1 MTQPIL
7 PRQTSTPTP
16 DLRAF
21 AAALRA
27 SLLTPPVSWAA
38 MAVPAAPAKETE
50 AQTSA
55 ETATGET
62 AGSDDKD
69 STTGTTAVKNADGSG
84 TAAEAPADWSLD
96 DILDWVE
103 KESSGQP
110 FNDTKATAH
119 SPTSSPAPV
128 YRLRPAAAMA
138 AYRFARSFGTAAAM
152 QAALAEPGRVSL
164 LVTGTPALDETMFSL
179 LEHVVKCRE
188 FWPGHL
194 PDPRIMTVEGAI
206 KTSQDRR
213 GDPLGQ
219 LVSSLR
225 AALEARR
232 PTILIAAA
240 GGLIPKSI
248 QALDPVLFTLAPLD
262 REVLLEI
269 LAEAYPGAEIM
280 EDSLAA
286 LSLDA
291 ALPRLGPDDLLLALR
306 WPEPAQAV
314 TALAARLAP
323 TQADGPGLAAFPL
336 PQSVRGPLEQMIED
350 LRAWKAG
357 EIPWRD
363 VSRGILLAG
372 PPGTGKTAVARLVA
386 QEAGIGV
393 IAGSV
398 STWQARGERSS
409 DLIRAMKGDFAK
421 ACSEGP
427 CVISIDE
434 LDGFGDRT
442 RRDHNATWVDYV
454 VGALLECLDGFA
466 GQEGVVAMAATNH
479 PERIDAALK
488 RPGRFDRVLHISN
501 PTPDLLPAAFRFQA
515 YPDLEEV
522 DLTGLAAQAVG
533 LSGADVAGLVRAA
546 RAKARRARRA
556 LLVDDL
562 TAALA
567 EIRPPMPDSLRW
579 QVAIHEAGHA
589 VVAAAT
595 GVARPKLLA
604 LQGDGGSTHAKRLMI
619 GQRRSEMEAA
629 LSLDLGGRA
638 AEIDVFGEA
647 SGGAGGDASSDLGG
661 ATLLAVAIEASL
673 GLGESLVWEGSP
685 QSVLDRLALDADLR
699 ARVEI
704 HLRRAETRAL
714 RIVAEHRPLLEEMA
728 GALCQSGML
737 TGPELDALLA
747 RVKPEAAMATPAVQ
761 PQAAQAHQGA
771 RSVENRIGKTGTDQT
786 AHRTGRV
793 PLDPIPSPDRADNID
808 ASPDLSRRFAA

>member
-7 PRQTSTPTP
+7 PTQTSTPAP
-16 DLRAF
+16 AWRAF

-27 SLLTPPVSWAA
+27 SLLAPPVSWAA
-38 MAVPAAPAKETE
+38 MAVPAAPAKGTE
-50 AQTSA
+50 AETSA

-62 AGSDDKD
+62 ARSDDTD
-69 STTGTTAVKNADGSG
+69 STTGATAATGADGSG
-84 TAAEAPADWSLD
+84 TAADATAAWSLD

-103 KESSGQP
+103 KEASGQP
-110 FNDTKATAH
+110 FNTEAAA
-119 SPTSSPAPV
+119 SSTMLSSAPL

-138 AYRFARSFGTAAAM
+138 VFRLARTFGTVAAM
-152 QAALAEPGRVSL
+152 QSALAEPGRVSVI
-164 LVTGTPALDETMFSL
+164 VTGTPALDETMFSL
-179 LEHVVKCRE
+179 LEHVAKCRE
-188 FWPGHL
+188 FWHGHR

-213 GDPLGQ
+213 GDPLAQ
-219 LVSSLR
+219 LASSLR

-232 PTILIAAA
+232 PIILVAAA
-240 GGLIPKSI
+240 GGLIPKAVE
-248 QALDPVLFTLAPLD
+248 ALDPVVIPVAPLD
-262 REVLLEI
+262 REVLLEA
-269 LAEAYPGAEIM
+269 LAEAYPGAGVT
-280 EDSLAA
+280 EDSLT
-286 LSLDA
+286 
-291 ALPRLGPDDLLLALR
+291 ALPLDTALTALGPDDLLVALR

-314 TALAARLAP
+314 AALVALLAP
-323 TQADGPGLAAFPL
+323 QEADGPGLADFPL
-336 PQSVRGPLEQMIED
+336 PQSVRAPLDQMIED

-363 VSRGILLAG
+363 VSRGLLLAG
-372 PPGTGKTAVARLVA
+372 PPGTGKTQIARLVA
-386 QEAGIGV
+386 REAGIGV

-409 DLIRAMKGDFAK
+409 DLIRAMKADFAK
-421 ACSEGP
+421 ASAEGP
-427 CVISIDE
+427 CVIFIDE

-454 VGALLECLDGFA
+454 VGALLECLDGFS
-466 GQEGVVAMAATNH
+466 GQEGVVAMAATNNLD
-479 PERIDAALK
+479 RIDPALK
-488 RPGRFDRVLHISN
+488 RPGRFDRILQIGH
-501 PTPDLLPAAFRFQA
+501 PTPDLLPAAIRWQA
-515 YPDLEEV
+515 WPALVDSDLSGV
-522 DLTGLAAQAVG
+522 AAQAVG
-533 LSGADVAGLVRAA
+533 MSGADVAGLVRAA

-556 LLVDDL
+556 LHVDDL

-567 EIRPPMPDSLRW
+567 EIRPPMPDALRW

-619 GQRRSEMEAA
+619 GQRLSEMEAA
-629 LSLDLGGRA
+629 LALDLGGRA

-673 GLGESLVWEGSP
+673 GLGDSLVWEGSP

-704 HLRRAETRAL
+704 HLRRAEARAL

-728 GALCQSGML
+728 GALSRCGML

-747 RVKPEAAMATPAVQ
+747 RVTPEAAMAMPPAQ
-761 PQAAQAHQGA
+761 PHLGA
-771 RSVENRIGKTGTDQT
+771 GPVEHRIGKTGISQP
-786 AHRTGRV
+786 AHRAGRA

-808 ASPDLSRRFAA
+808 ASPDLSRRIAA

>member
-7 PRQTSTPTP
+7 PTQTSTPAP
-16 DLRAF
+16 DWRAF

-27 SLLTPPVSWAA
+27 SLLAPPVSWAA
-38 MAVPAAPAKETE
+38 MAVPAAPARVTE
-50 AQTSA
+50 AQTFT
-55 ETATGET
+55 ETATVEA
-62 AGSDDKD
+62 AGSDDMD
-69 STTGTTAVKNADGSG
+69 STTGTTAAKTADGAG
-84 TAAEAPADWSLD
+84 TAAEWSLD

-103 KESSGQP
+103 TEGAGLP
-110 FNDTKATAH
+110 LTNTEATAS
-119 SPTSSPAPV
+119 SPTSGPAPA

-138 AYRFARSFGTAAAM
+138 VYRFARTFGTVAAM
-152 QAALAEPGRVSL
+152 QAALAEPGRVSA

-179 LEHVVKCRE
+179 LEHVLKRKE

-194 PDPRIMTVEGAI
+194 PDPRIMAVEGAI

-213 GDPLGQ
+213 GDPLAQ
-219 LVSSLR
+219 LASGLR

-240 GGLIPKSI
+240 GMIPTAV
-248 QALDPVLFTLAPLD
+248 QALDPVLNPLAPLD
-262 REVLLEI
+262 REVVLEI
-269 LAEAYPGAEIM
+269 LADAYPGAEIT

-286 LSLDA
+286 LPLDA
-291 ALPRLGPDDLLLALR
+291 ALRGLGPDDLLVAMR
-306 WPEPAQAV
+306 WPDPAQAV
-314 TALAARLAP
+314 TAMATRLAP
-323 TQADGPGLAAFPL
+323 PRAEGPGLADFPL
-336 PQSVRGPLEQMIED
+336 PQSVRGPLEQMIDD

-363 VSRGILLAG
+363 VSRGLLLAG
-372 PPGTGKTAVARLVA
+372 PPGTGKTEIARLVA
-386 QEAGIGV
+386 REAGIGV

-398 STWQARGERSS
+398 ATWQARGERSS

-421 ACSEGP
+421 ASAEGP
-427 CVISIDE
+427 CVIFIDE

-454 VGALLECLDGFA
+454 VGALLECLDGFS
-466 GQEGVVAMAATNH
+466 GQEGVVAMAATNNLD
-479 PERIDAALK
+479 RIDPALK
-488 RPGRFDRVLHISN
+488 RPGRFDRILQIGH
-501 PTPDLLPAAFRFQA
+501 PTPDLLPAAIRWQA
-515 YPDLEEV
+515 WPALVDSDLSGV
-522 DLTGLAAQAVG
+522 AAQAVG
-533 LSGADVAGLVRAA
+533 MSGADVAGLVRAA

-556 LLVDDL
+556 LHVDDL

-567 EIRPPMPDSLRW
+567 EIRPPMPDALRW
-579 QVAIHEAGHA
+579 QVAVHEAGHA

-629 LSLDLGGRA
+629 LALDLGGRA
-638 AEIDVFGEA
+638 AEIDVFGEP

-673 GLGESLVWEGSP
+673 GLGDSLVWEGSP
-685 QSVLDRLALDADLR
+685 QSVLDRLALDVDLR

-704 HLRRAETRAL
+704 HLRRAEARAL

-728 GALCQSGML
+728 GALSRCGML

-747 RVKPEAAMATPAVQ
+747 RVTPEAAMAMPPVQ
-761 PQAAQAHQGA
+761 PHLGA
-771 RSVENRIGKTGTDQT
+771 GPVEHRIGKTGISQP
-786 AHRTGRV
+786 AHRAGRA
-793 PLDPIPSPDRADNID
+793 PLDPLPSPDRADNID